1 MQLGGM
7 EQPTNLRS
15 LDLNL
20 LVNLEA
26 LIATRSITR
35 AAQKVGISQSTM
47 SHALQRLRQ
56 TFNDEIV
63 RRSPQGM
70 VATQR
75 ALQLAQPIRAARS
88 SLWSKPA
95 AQPLT
100 LLPSGA
106 YVQRPLVDQREH
118 RLTHIL
124 GAQFSCRMLSS
135 LPRQFDV
142 FGA

>member
-1 MQLGGM
+1 MFFCDRMQLDGM

-63 RRSPQGM
+63 RPSPQGM

-75 ALQLAQPIRAARS
+75 TLQLA
-88 SLWSKPA
+88 
-95 AQPLT
+95 
-100 LLPSGA
+100 
-106 YVQRPLVDQREH
+106 
-118 RLTHIL
+118 
-124 GAQFSCRMLSS
+124 
-135 LPRQFDV
+135 
-142 FGA
+142 